1 MIEWTSTSC
10 PLQEV
15 LLHHSTEGPRVSIPQ
30 WMEAR
35 ATRGHMENLPAHVR
49 WTDPHT
55 GGAALLLRG
64 LRLVR
69 LHPAAVH
76 GLSLQPGQQQTGQS
90 NRSLCHTDVTVTDSE
105 MFNTLLNCFKNEN
118 IQMWELTFELLQ
130 WHKSNWTEG
139 ALEIQSDL
147 RGRFT
152 ALKHT
157 NILHS
162 GSVSL
167 GGFSKRIPHCPL
179 LSVPKSCLS

>member
-118 IQMWELTFELLQ
+118 IQMWELTFELLPLSQ
-130 WHKSNWTEG
+130 IELNRRSTRNSLWFEGKVHSPETHQHFTEW
-139 ALEIQSDL
+139 
-147 RGRFT
+147 
-152 ALKHT
+152 K
-157 NILHS
+157 
-162 GSVSL
+162 
-167 GGFSKRIPHCPL
+167 C
-179 LSVPKSCLS
+179 